1 MTAPTPTLPYLRP
14 RSNGHILH
22 IPVDM
27 EASGWQPALCG
38 TLGREPDVYRRV
50 DKICRICTSRL
61 VNGNVS
67 HATV

>member
-1 MTAPTPTLPYLRP
+1 
-14 RSNGHILH
+14 
-22 IPVDM
+22 M